1 MAGSRFIAP
10 LFISGPPTRR
20 RSAAP
25 GLICLHL
32 ERSRAPK
39 SFLAL
44 RTPLSIS
51 STKRVF
57 LHQKE
62 DGAHYGIPL
71 LLSAL
76 KYRSL
81 CVTVGG
87 GVDVTPTPPTHTHT
101 PHPALCKDCRLLVLA
116 TPRVQPTRQLT
127 LYFPISRLPPRPS
140 LFPFSIYPSLSLHT
154 KQALSQH
161 RKKMQMGKIAALI
174 I

>member
-1 MAGSRFIAP
+1 MRTRGRFSGGCRLAAGRAAWRANRFIAP

-20 RSAAP
+20 RSAAHG

-81 CVTVGG
+81 CVTAGG
-87 GVDVTPTPPTHTHT
+87 AWMYPTHTHSHT
-101 PHPALCKDCRLLVLA
+101 HHPAQC
-116 TPRVQPTRQLT
+116 
-127 LYFPISRLPPRPS
+127 RLPPAGFSHSPGS
-140 LFPFSIYPSLSLHT
+140 ADPTAYPLFPH
-154 KQALSQH
+154 
-161 RKKMQMGKIAALI
+161 
-174 I
+174 